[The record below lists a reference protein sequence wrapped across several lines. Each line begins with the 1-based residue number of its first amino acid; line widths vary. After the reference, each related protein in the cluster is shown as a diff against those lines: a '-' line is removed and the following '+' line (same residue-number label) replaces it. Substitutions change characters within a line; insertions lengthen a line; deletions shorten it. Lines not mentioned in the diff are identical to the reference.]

1 LKGDCG
7 KDRILDQP
15 SFEKIKIGSSVLF
28 IFTKLTTQSLCSVSI
43 VKRGHLLLPIFGF
56 LHKKI
61 QKNTYK
67 KIINNNNNIVGR
79 NPKIIGVRE
88 GWWNA
93 HKMARNWLRRFKNTR
108 IEI

>member
-1 LKGDCG
+1 LLRKYCKEGA
-7 KDRILDQP
+7 
-15 SFEKIKIGSSVLF
+15 SVVINF
-28 IFTKLTTQSLCSVSI
+28 WVPTQ
-43 VKRGHLLLPIFGF
+43 KNT
-56 LHKKI
+56 KI

-67 KIINNNNNIVGR
+67 KIKKIIKNNNIVGR

-88 GWWNA
+88 GCWNA

>member
-1 LKGDCG
+1 MLRKYCKEGA
-7 KDRILDQP
+7 
-15 SFEKIKIGSSVLF
+15 SVVTNF
-28 IFTKLTTQSLCSVSI
+28 WVPTQ
-43 VKRGHLLLPIFGF
+43 KN
-56 LHKKI
+56 KKI